1 VVLMIY
7 KEALEFRLER
17 LVYSQNMLSAWK
29 RSKKEFIDKYIR
41 RIFWSDDS
49 QLDREYEENM
59 SYGRDFHLMC
69 QRIFLGIDPIRSK
82 SEFDR
87 ELDRV
92 SKIYRLYKER
102 YGHDLSFLPEYT
114 IELKDRI
121 QVTYD
126 LMVKIYEGGKLT
138 RLDIWDWKTERKK
151 IEKSNAEMKMQTRL
165 YMYVCK
171 ESIGVDLECE
181 NIRMYYYQPAIDLQV
196 MVDYTEDKHLS
207 NRNMIY
213 STIGEIRKIKL
224 EDLREEV

>member
-1 VVLMIY
+1 M
-7 KEALEFRLER
+7 
-17 LVYSQNMLSAWK
+17 
-29 RSKKEFIDKYIR
+29 
-41 RIFWSDDS
+41 
-49 QLDREYEENM
+49 
-59 SYGRDFHLMC
+59 
-69 QRIFLGIDPIRSK
+69 
-82 SEFDR
+82 
-87 ELDRV
+87 
-92 SKIYRLYKER
+92 
-102 YGHDLSFLPEYT
+102 
-114 IELKDRI
+114 
-121 QVTYD
+121 
-126 LMVKIYEGGKLT
+126 T